1 MKKLFLV
8 PLLLGGLLQ
17 NAGLTA
23 TQAKKTTRTPARK
36 SLAKR
41 PPTVDPTEGDNVDG
55 DDLTIRRAAVAGLG
69 PQSGSVV
76 VVDPAT
82 GRVLTMVNQKLGL
95 TTGFTPC
102 SIKLVTS
109 LAALSEHIVDRLR
122 SQVLRGRQ
130 RDDAIGAHFRGAGRA
145 LQGDVPLAYYSIRVY
160 TRRLTPPSPILHNGI
175 G

>member
-17 NAGLTA
+17 NTGLTA
-23 TQAKKTTRTPARK
+23 TQAKKTTRAPARK

-41 PPTVDPTEGDNVDG
+41 PPLVDPTDGDNVDG

-102 SIKLVTS
+102 STIKLVCA
-109 LAALSEHIVDRLR
+109 LAALSEHVVDR
-122 SQVLRGRQ
+122 
-130 RDDAIGAHFRGAGRA
+130 D
-145 LQGDVPLAYYSIRVY
+145 PSIFVSRNIAF
-160 TRRLTPPSPILHNGI
+160 TLTT
-175 G
+175 